1 MIKYALQSISSYVM
15 SIFLLLN
22 SQVDEIEKI
31 MNTFSWVHVGENR
44 KGMHWM
50 S

>member
-1 MIKYALQSISSYVM
+1 MIKYALQSIPSYVM